1 MTAVAMPMPSALTSE
16 EMKTISELS
25 AFGLKLIGEGASYH
39 KIATVFNDIRKL
51 TFSPEQMRSVS
62 MVVTPEDLCSEC
74 QLYLPNLA
82 KYERCLATCTA

>member
-39 KIATVFNDIRKL
+39 KIATVFNAIRKL
-51 TFSPEQMRSVS
+51 TFSPEQMRTMN
-62 MVVTPEDLCSEC
+62 MVASPDVLCSEC
-74 QLYLPNLA
+74 QLYLPNLT
-82 KYERCLATCTA
+82 KFEWCLATCTA